1 MAEPEPPREALV
13 ELIATLPRARVL
25 CLGDLI
31 LDRFVYGRVSRLSP
45 EAPVPVLQIERE
57 DEMLGGAGNVA
68 ANLAALGARATL
80 VSLVGDDAA
89 GVAATALAGAVAGLE
104 LCLVTARARATPE
117 KSRFVA
123 DRQQL
128 LRTDEEDTR
137 PLDSASASA
146 LLAAFEAALAEAD
159 VVVLSDYGKGV
170 LGDAVLGPAIRA
182 ARGAG
187 KRIVVD
193 PKREDWRAY
202 AGASLI
208 TPNRAEL
215 AAATGAPT
223 ASDNEVAAAAH
234 RALAETEV
242 EALVVTRSGAGI
254 TLLPRDGEAV
264 HLATRARE
272 VYDVAGAGDSVVAT
286 LAAGIAAGGTLV
298 EAARLANLAGGVV
311 VGKVGTAV
319 VRRQDLETALLERS
333 IGTSEAKLVS
343 AETAAERVRQ
353 WRAQGLEVGFTNGCF
368 DLLHPGHVSLMRQA
382 RAAADRLVVGLNS
395 DASAALLKGPGRPL
409 QDEVA
414 RAIVLASLADVD
426 LVVVFAEPTPIELIR
441 LLQPDVLVKGADYS
455 RDQVVGADAVDS
467 WGGRVLLAKL
477 EVGNSTTD
485 TIARARR
492 GGGEGP

>member
-1 MAEPEPPREALV
+1 MAEPEPPREVLA
-13 ELIATLPRARVL
+13 ELIAALPRARVL

-31 LDRFVYGRVSRLSP
+31 LDRFVYGRVARLSP
-45 EAPVPVLQIERE
+45 EAPVPVLRIERE

-89 GVAATALAGAVAGLE
+89 GAAVAALAGAVAGLE
-104 LCLVTARARATPE
+104 CHLVTAGARATPE
-117 KSRFVA
+117 KTRFVA

-128 LRTDEEDTR
+128 LRTDGEDTR
-137 PLDSASASA
+137 PIDDASAAA
-146 LLAAFEAALAEAD
+146 LSQSFEAALADAD
-159 VVVLSDYGKGV
+159 IVVLSDYGKGV
-170 LGDAVLGPAIRA
+170 LSDTVLGPAIRA
-182 ARGAG
+182 ARDAG

-223 ASDNEVAAAAH
+223 ASDDEVAAAA
-234 RALAETEV
+234 RRVLAETEI
-242 EALVVTRSGAGI
+242 EALVVTRSEAGI
-254 TLLPRDGEAV
+254 SLLPRDGAAV

-272 VYDVAGAGDSVVAT
+272 VYDVAGAGDSVVAA

-333 IGTSEAKLVS
+333 IGTSEAKLVG

-353 WRAQGLEVGFTNGCF
+353 WRAQGHEVGFTNGCF

-382 RAAADRLVVGLNS
+382 RAACDRLVVGLNS
-395 DASAALLKGPGRPL
+395 DASVALLKGPGRPL

-455 RDQVVGADAVDS
+455 RDQVVGADAVES
-467 WGGRVLLAKL
+467 WGGRVLLAEL